1 VLVALVIG
9 FVVTLVFS
17 RSAIR
22 AQESAP
28 ALATIAP

>member
-9 FVVTLVFS
+9 FVVTWAFS
-17 RSAIR
+17 RTAVR

-28 ALATIAP
+28 ALAPAEV